1 MASKATSNIDAPL
14 ASIDFPGPYAAT
26 FYFNN
31 DLAEEPDYLLSS
43 DGGYLT
49 DDSDTSGEEG
59 EDLPPESYM
68 SEFPAVEGNPWP
80 ALSPSSTPSLT
91 SSMQTQISSSDYQ
104 HSPKDQTDNS
114 ELSFTNVGSA
124 SPEIEVNTDGY
135 VPFVEPSEGIVNDGT
150 NQTFEASKAQS
161 TIEKHSPAH
170 FINFVDWK
178 NPVPFDEF
186 AKFSPQH
193 RSEVRAIHWD
203 SRLWFTSKFE
213 RGTPEYYEEL
223 ARWRA
228 ARLRNI
234 AGVPMDQKQAD
245 EIGYIMFRVSEIA
258 ATRDK
263 ERRRRERQATGP
275 KQENASVEF

>member
-1 MASKATSNIDAPL
+1 MASKTTFNNDEPL

-49 DDSDTSGEEG
+49 DESDTSEE
-59 EDLPPESYM
+59 EEELPPESYM
-68 SEFPAVEGNPWP
+68 SEFPVVEDNPWP

-91 SSMQTQISSSDYQ
+91 SSMQTQISSSDLE
-104 HSPKDQTDNS
+104 HSPKDQTDTS
-114 ELSFTNVGSA
+114 ELSFTHVGSA
-124 SPEIEVNTDGY
+124 SSEIEVNTDGY
-135 VPFVEPSEGIVNDGT
+135 VPFVEPSEGVVDDRT
-150 NQTFEASKAQS
+150 NQTFGASKAQS
-161 TIEKHSPAH
+161 TTEKRSPAH

-178 NPVPFDEF
+178 NPVPFEDF
-186 AKFSPQH
+186 AKLSPQH
-193 RSEVRAIHWD
+193 RSEIRAIHWD
-203 SRLWFTSKFE
+203 SRLWFSTMFE
-213 RGTPEYYEEL
+213 RGTPKYYQEL

-258 ATRDK
+258 AARER
-263 ERRRRERQATGP
+263 ERRRRERQAAGP
-275 KQENASVEF
+275 K